1 VVGGARSRDVQYE
14 GEVDTV
20 YLGCWPRGVFDRFG
34 LFDETLV
41 RNQDDE
47 HNLRMRLGGARIW
60 QSSRIHST
68 YHPRNSL
75 RHLFAQQRQYGYWRP
90 FVMRKHGQPGSV
102 RQLVPA
108 AFVAAAV
115 GASAALPWSAWP
127 LAALGIAYAG
137 YLLAASVAAARS
149 ARNGGLLPRLPAT
162 IAAFH
167 VGYGLG
173 TWRGLWDIARSRA
186 PSSDFARITR

>member
-1 VVGGARSRDVQYE
+1 
-14 GEVDTV
+14 
-20 YLGCWPRGVFDRFG
+20 
-34 LFDETLV
+34 
-41 RNQDDE
+41 
-47 HNLRMRLGGARIW
+47 
-60 QSSRIHST
+60 
-68 YHPRNSL
+68 
-75 RHLFAQQRQYGYWRP
+75 
-90 FVMRKHGQPGSV
+90 MRKHGQPGSV

-108 AFVAAAV
+108 AFVATAV
-115 GASAALPWSAWP
+115 GAAAALPWSVWP

-137 YLLAASVAAARS
+137 YVLAASVAAARS
-149 ARNGGLLPRLPAT
+149 ARNCGLLPRLPGT